1 MSAIEQPPRR
11 PYLARGAGVKRCE
24 GCRLPQEVCICDQR
38 QQVPAG
44 CQFWL
49 LTHHNEFYKP
59 TNTGRLILD
68 SIRNT
73 RIFEWSRVNPPE
85 ALLEALADPR
95 YAPCIVFPAGE
106 DYQQRMI
113 EAPAADGRIPV
124 FIILDGTWRQARR
137 MFRHSRYLQHLP
149 VIEPRTERLSR
160 YQLRRSTVPEHLCT
174 AEVAIALLEEFGEA
188 RAAAHLEGYFE
199 RFNRNYIE
207 SRRRWDRAGAGTLL
221 LNGGEISVSR
231 WLRLLPAHA

>member
-1 MSAIEQPPRR
+1 M
-11 PYLARGAGVKRCE
+11 
-24 GCRLPQEVCICDQR
+24 
-38 QQVPAG
+38 
-44 CQFWL
+44 
-49 LTHHNEFYKP
+49 
-59 TNTGRLILD
+59 
-68 SIRNT
+68 
-73 RIFEWSRVNPPE
+73 NPPE

-207 SRRRWDRAGAGTLL
+207 SRRRWDRQ
-221 LNGGEISVSR
+221 EQEPCS
-231 WLRLLPAHA
+231 

>member
-1 MSAIEQPPRR
+1 VDAS
-11 PYLARGAGVKRCE
+11 
-24 GCRLPQEVCICDQR
+24 
-38 QQVPAG
+38 

-68 SIRNT
+68 SVRHT
-73 RIFEWSRVNPPE
+73 RIFEWSRLDPPQE
-85 ALLEALADPR
+85 LLDALEDPR

-106 DYQQRMI
+106 DYQARMI
-113 EAPAADGRIPV
+113 EETPTDGRIPV

-160 YQLRRSTVPEHLCT
+160 YALRRSTVAHHLCT
-174 AEVAIALLEEFGEA
+174 AEVAIALLEQQGDMA
-188 RAAAHLEGYFE
+188 AAAHLEGYFD

-207 SRRRWDRAGAGTLL
+207 SRRRWDRQEQDTC
-221 LNGGEISVSR
+221 S
-231 WLRLLPAHA
+231 

>member
-1 MSAIEQPPRR
+1 MATIENPPRR
-11 PYLARGAGVKRCE
+11 PYLARGAGVKRCPH
-24 GCRLPQEVCICDQR
+24 CRLPQEVCICDGR
-38 QQVPAG
+38 QQMPAG

-68 SIRNT
+68 SIQHT
-73 RIFEWSRVNPPE
+73 RIFEWSRVDPPE
-85 ALLEALADPR
+85 ELLEALADPR

-160 YQLRRSTVPEHLCT
+160 YALRRSTVPEHLCT
-174 AEVAIALLEEFGEA
+174 AEVAIALLEQFGEV
-188 RAAAHLEGYFE
+188 RAAAHLERYFE
-199 RFNRNYIE
+199 RFNRSYFA
-207 SRRRWDRAGAGTLL
+207 SRRRWDRQEQDTC
-221 LNGGEISVSR
+221 S
-231 WLRLLPAHA
+231 